1 MPPFKRISRINT
13 DDIWNSSLAASQCK
27 LRYLELINI
36 AIRDRRRTGISRPK
50 KYNPKT
56 DMTPMVDLGFLLI
69 SFFVMTT
76 ELSKPRVAP
85 LNMPKEGPPI
95 PVGNSNA
102 LSILLAGG
110 DSAYYYHGNW
120 KDALS
125 AGKIKKTSIYSV
137 NGLRKVIIEKKQCL
151 ATHELKEGSNGLM
164 MLVKSTSETSYKNLV
179 DVLDETMINDVRKDA
194 LVKMDIEEAAWI
206 KRQQ

>member
-76 ELSKPRVAP
+76 ELSKPRIAP

-95 PVGNSNA
+95 PVGTPM
-102 LSILLAGG
+102 LLAF
-110 DSAYYYHGNW
+110 Y
-120 KDALS
+120 
-125 AGKIKKTSIYSV
+125 
-137 NGLRKVIIEKKQCL
+137 
-151 ATHELKEGSNGLM
+151 
-164 MLVKSTSETSYKNLV
+164 
-179 DVLDETMINDVRKDA
+179 
-194 LVKMDIEEAAWI
+194 
-206 KRQQ
+206 